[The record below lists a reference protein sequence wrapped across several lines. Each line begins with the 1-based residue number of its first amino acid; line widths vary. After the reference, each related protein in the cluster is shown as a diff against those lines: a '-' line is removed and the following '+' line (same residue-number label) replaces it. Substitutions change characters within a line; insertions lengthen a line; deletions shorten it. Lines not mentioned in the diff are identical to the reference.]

1 MAHSLL
7 APFIR
12 SLSMSDYRGIHD
24 CTTTFSPSVTVLFG
38 TNGAGKTAI
47 LDCLRLLFDSMFM
60 SLSGPAELMTAPRQ
74 ERTALSRNARST
86 DVSLG
91 RHQMRCEV
99 SFGVRWRNKKKPRNY
114 TWPLQVAVSKRDG
127 LAREIIQPENERLVA
142 EFFEASDEPWA
153 EIPLTVHY
161 TVDRASIDSSA
172 SAIEDADRIFVSN
185 PYEDTLTAGG
195 ATFRW
200 FARWFRE
207 REDAKNAAIARGTRP
222 GWKRPTDS
230 QLEAVRMAVEK
241 FLPGFNDLHVQ
252 RKPAPRIAI
261 HKGGVDLLL
270 DQLSQ
275 GERSLIALVADLARR
290 LAMIGER
297 RGAANRAPLEIP
309 AWVLIDEIELHL
321 HPAWQRDV
329 LTRLRRTF
337 PNAQFIVTTHSPLI
351 LADVPASNVRLLSRN
366 GEELVVSE
374 PRAPTAGRDS
384 NAILEEV
391 MGTPERPDKQRDEL
405 HRIAVLIDR
414 DQLVAARRAVD
425 RLSDTLTEKD
435 AEIVRLRSTL
445 QFLESP

>member
-1 MAHSLL
+1 M
-7 APFIR
+7 
-12 SLSMSDYRGIHD
+12 
-24 CTTTFSPSVTVLFG
+24 
-38 TNGAGKTAI
+38 
-47 LDCLRLLFDSMFM
+47 
-60 SLSGPAELMTAPRQ
+60 
-74 ERTALSRNARST
+74 
-86 DVSLG
+86 
-91 RHQMRCEV
+91 
-99 SFGVRWRNKKKPRNY
+99 
-114 TWPLQVAVSKRDG
+114 
-127 LAREIIQPENERLVA
+127 A

-309 AWVLIDEIELHL
+309 AWVGYD
-321 HPAWQRDV
+321 
-329 LTRLRRTF
+329 
-337 PNAQFIVTTHSPLI
+337 
-351 LADVPASNVRLLSRN
+351 
-366 GEELVVSE
+366 
-374 PRAPTAGRDS
+374 
-384 NAILEEV
+384 
-391 MGTPERPDKQRDEL
+391 
-405 HRIAVLIDR
+405 
-414 DQLVAARRAVD
+414 
-425 RLSDTLTEKD
+425 
-435 AEIVRLRSTL
+435 
-445 QFLESP
+445 